1 VSFAF
6 HPLPFAFR
14 LLPMHHSKSNNLRL
28 IQLFP
33 IVGWLK
39 SYTRQEF
46 NSDVFAGIITAI
58 LLVPQGIAYAILAG
72 LPPQLGLYAS
82 ILPPVLY
89 ALLGTSRTL
98 SVGPVSIAAIMIA
111 SALTAPEI
119 SVLGSPVQS
128 ALILS
133 AESGIIMLLMALL
146 RMGGLVNFIS
156 HPVLTGFTSGAS
168 LLIIGSQLPQLLGL
182 KAPACGVDMTCYSL
196 YFSGV
201 VPATL
206 LIGLSAISLLVF
218 FGKPLVFM
226 LKHSGMQPYLIT
238 AISKCGP
245 LLTIIFATFAVGYF
259 GLAGQ
264 QHVAVVGQVP
274 SGFPELNI
282 AFLSIEKWYVLLP
295 YSGFIALIAYVES
308 VAIAKVTANFRGEKI
323 IPNQELIALGVA
335 NLSAAIS
342 GGMPVAG
349 GFSRTMVNF
358 TAGARTQMAM
368 LIAAAILALA
378 VIFFSPLFENI
389 PKAALAAIILVAII
403 PLVKLNDIALTW
415 RYDRGDGIAETA
427 TLLGVLI
434 YGIEEG
440 ITLGIILTLIS
451 HLRKTSQPHIAVVGR
466 IPGTEHYRN
475 IKRHS
480 VETWPHLLLLRVD
493 ESITFANINYIEEF
507 INAELRQQPDIKHIV
522 LIFTSISDID
532 TTALEEL
539 ESLNHTLQAA
549 KITLHISEA
558 KGPVLDKLEKTDFLK
573 QLQPG
578 KAFFH
583 TEDAVRE
590 LAKG

>member
-1 VSFAF
+1 MPNNS
-6 HPLPFAFR
+6 R
-14 LLPMHHSKSNNLRL
+14 LT
-28 IQLFP
+28 QLFP
-33 IVGWLK
+33 IVEWLK

-46 NSDVFAGIITAI
+46 NSDLFAGVITAI

-111 SALTAPEI
+111 SALNAPEI
-119 SVLGSPVQS
+119 SVLGNPVQS

-133 AESGIIMLLMALL
+133 AESGLIMLLMALF

-168 LLIIGSQLPQLLGL
+168 LLIIGSQLPQLFGL
-182 KAPACGVDMTCYSL
+182 KTPSCDFDVACYSQYL
-196 YFSGV
+196 SGI

-218 FGKPLVFM
+218 FSKPLVFM
-226 LKHSGMQPYLIT
+226 LKKIDMQASLIT

-245 LLTIIFATFAVGYF
+245 LLTIMLATLAVGYF
-259 GLAGQ
+259 DLAGQ
-264 QHVAVVGQVP
+264 QSVPVVGKVP
-274 SGFPELNI
+274 SGFPELI
-282 AFLSIEKWYVLLP
+282 LDFSPIEKWYILLP

-323 IPNQELIALGVA
+323 ISNQELIALGTA
-335 NLSAAIS
+335 NLAAAIS

-358 TAGARTQMAM
+358 AAGARTQMAM

-378 VIFFSPLFENI
+378 VVFFSPWFENI
-389 PKAALAAIILVAII
+389 PKAALAAIILVAIT
-403 PLVKLNDIALTW
+403 PLVKLNDIAHTW
-415 RYDRGDGIAETA
+415 RYDRGDGIAEIA
-427 TLLGVLI
+427 TLLGVLV

-440 ITLGIILTLIS
+440 ITLGIILTLVS

-475 IKRHS
+475 IKRHN
-480 VETWPHLLLLRVD
+480 VETWPHLLLLRID

-507 INAELRQQPDIKHIV
+507 INAKLRQQPGIKHIV

-532 TTALEEL
+532 ATALEEL
-539 ESLNHTLQAA
+539 EKLNRTLQAS
-549 KITLHISEA
+549 KTTLHISEA
-558 KGPVLDKLEKTDFLK
+558 KGPVLDKLEKTDFLR

-578 KAFFH
+578 RVFFH
-583 TEDAVRE
+583 TEDAVRGLCKPTSQADE
-590 LAKG
+590 

>member
-1 VSFAF
+1 M
-6 HPLPFAFR
+6 P
-14 LLPMHHSKSNNLRL
+14 HSQSNNSRL
-28 IQLFP
+28 TQLFP
-33 IVGWLK
+33 IAGWLK

-119 SVLGSPVQS
+119 SALGTPVQS

-156 HPVLTGFTSGAS
+156 HPVLTGFTSGAA

-182 KAPACGVDMTCYSL
+182 KTPSCGVDVICYSH
-196 YFSGV
+196 YFSGL
-201 VPATL
+201 VPVTL
-206 LIGLSAISLLVF
+206 LIGLAAVGLLVF
-218 FGKPLVFM
+218 FGKPLVFI
-226 LKHSGMQPYLIT
+226 LKNTGMQPYLIT

-245 LLTIIFATFAVGYF
+245 LLTIMLATLAVGYF
-259 GLAGQ
+259 DLTGQ
-264 QHVAVVGQVP
+264 QNVAVVGQVP
-274 SGFPELNI
+274 SGFPALNMD
-282 AFLSIEKWYVLLP
+282 FSPIEKWYALLP

-308 VAIAKVTANFRGEKI
+308 VAIAKVTANFRNEKI

-335 NLSAAIS
+335 NLAAAVS

-358 TAGARTQMAM
+358 AAGARTQMAM
-368 LIAAAILALA
+368 LIAAGLLALA

-403 PLVKLNDIALTW
+403 PLVKLSDIAHTW

-427 TLLGVLI
+427 TLLGVLV

-507 INAELRQQPDIKHIV
+507 INTELRRQPNLKHIV

-532 TTALEEL
+532 TTALEVL
-539 ESLNHTLQAA
+539 ENLNHTLQAS
-549 KITLHISEA
+549 KMTLHISEA
-558 KGPVLDKLEKTDFLK
+558 KGPVLDKLEKNRLS
-573 QLQPG
+573 Q
-578 KAFFH
+578 A
-583 TEDAVRE
+583 TETR
-590 LAKG
+590 